1 MREVEDKNKQSL
13 EKIKQKLK
21 EVIKIELTQMASQ
34 HSFPIKAYIQVLG
47 ARVNTKKNYVE
58 IAVNLSRKKML
69 LMSYLLWDCTFIMII
84 LPALWP

>member
-1 MREVEDKNKQSL
+1 
-13 EKIKQKLK
+13 
-21 EVIKIELTQMASQ
+21 MASQ